1 MFRGLMLVAASL
13 CVALSGLNAQG
24 GIVMF
29 NDGSFSYQGYMEEN
43 GAPANGMYSFRFEA
57 FLNPTGPEISSD
69 LFFLSDPV
77 PVVDG
82 LFVVNVQMGGSLAN
96 AREFWKTVG
105 NQVMYLEIGVGMFK
119 GGPYETLGTRVP
131 MGWGA
136 RAQYSVFSEGLIFP
150 YADSFTDEFFDPT
163 TMVSLT
169 SVAGGSVLEAIAGNN
184 ENPPIIAVSSA
195 TPYGL
200 DFGIQ
205 NGGVHVDAE
214 GRPVGLLSISDQ
226 YAVVGLLA
234 SDNGG
239 QVSSFLGQVST
250 GVSGADS
257 FQGLNF
263 NGGNFVYLAGD
274 EYAGDFDGDVLVR
287 DSMRVRGDAERD
299 YALNSPSPIGPL
311 AYASINSGGS
321 VSAGTANV
329 SSVWDPANER
339 YEITIAGESVSFQT
353 HVIIANVVDLNSP
366 RVATVNAAGNLVF
379 VKIWNLNATNQAI
392 QDNFHLVVYD
402 PGVQVLNRGASPGG
416 VDLDKYIEQTGDV
429 MIQTAPRHEPVED
442 RVPVPVGQ

>member
-1 MFRGLMLVAASL
+1 MVAASL
-13 CVALSGLNAQG
+13 CMALCGLNAQG

-69 LFFLSDPV
+69 LFFISDPV

-105 NQVMYLEIGVGMFK
+105 NQVMYLEIGVGLVK

-169 SVAGGSVLEAIAGNN
+169 SVAGGSVLEANAGNN
-184 ENPPIIAVSSA
+184 ENPAIIAVNSA
-195 TPYGL
+195 TPDGL
-200 DFGIQ
+200 DFGFQ
-205 NGGVHVDAE
+205 TGGVHIDTQ
-214 GRPVGLLSISDQ
+214 GRALGLLSIADQ
-226 YAVVGLLA
+226 FAIAGLIRA
-234 SDNGG
+234 DNGSQIAALLG
-239 QVSSFLGQVST
+239 QVSSTV
-250 GVSGADS
+250 VGADAVQA
-257 FQGLNF
+257 FNF
-263 NGGNFVYLAGD
+263 NGGNFVYLASD

-287 DSMRVRGDAERD
+287 NSMRVRGGAERD
-299 YALNSPSPIGPL
+299 YAVNSPSPIGPL
-311 AYASINSGGS
+311 AYASISSTGS
-321 VSAGTANV
+321 VTAGTANV
-329 SSVWDPANER
+329 SSVWNAASER
-339 YEITIAGESVSFQT
+339 YEITIAGEFVTFQT
-353 HVIIANVVDLNSP
+353 HVMIANVVDLNSP
-366 RVATVNAAGNLVF
+366 RVATVNAAGGVVY
-379 VKIWNLNATNQAI
+379 VKIWNLNATNDAI
-392 QDNFHLVVYD
+392 QDNFQLVVYD
-402 PGVQVLNRGASPGG
+402 PGVEALDRRAVPNG

-429 MIQTAPRHEPVED
+429 MIRTAPRHEPVED